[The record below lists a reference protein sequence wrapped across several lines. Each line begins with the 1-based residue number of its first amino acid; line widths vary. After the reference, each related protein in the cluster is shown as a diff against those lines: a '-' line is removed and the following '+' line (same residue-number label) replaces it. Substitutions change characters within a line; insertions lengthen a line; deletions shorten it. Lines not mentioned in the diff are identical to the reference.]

1 MRVVSVALLLSLL
14 LAGVSQAVAIY
25 GEPTK
30 RGWWWYELPAPPSE
44 EDDMPEAQPPESG
57 ESAPARLSPEI
68 LRDLHPD
75 AFQAYMQAMEKE
87 AVRRPTV
94 DNVRHYYE
102 VQNIARQK
110 AAAFTHVAEYVWQ
123 KYPELSVA
131 KDYPL
136 AAPGRAALTGA
147 QVEERRLLLA
157 AARED
162 FALLYFHAPD
172 CSFCREQELI
182 LRYFSER
189 FGWTVR
195 PVDTARRPD
204 LAARFGVETVPTL
217 LLIHRESPEYL
228 PVAAGVTSAAEIEAR
243 LYRGIRY
250 LGGQV
255 GPQDFG
261 LYDFQR
267 GGGFDPAWTPPAS
280 P

>member
-1 MRVVSVALLLSLL
+1 MRVVPLALLLCLL

-25 GEPTK
+25 GEPAK

-44 EDDMPEAQPPESG
+44 EDDMPEAPPESN

-123 KYPELSVA
+123 KYPEISVA

-136 AAPGRAALTGA
+136 AAPGRAALTSA
-147 QVEERRLLLA
+147 QVEERRQLLA

-172 CSFCREQELI
+172 CPFCREQEQI

-204 LAARFGVETVPTL
+204 LAARFGVETVPAL

-267 GGGFDPAWTPPAS
+267 GGGFDPAWTPPAT

>member
-1 MRVVSVALLLSLL
+1 MRVVPLALLLSLL

-25 GEPTK
+25 GEPAK

-44 EDDMPEAQPPESG
+44 EDDMPEAPPPESG
-57 ESAPARLSPEI
+57 AAAPARLSSEI

-136 AAPGRAALTGA
+136 AAPGRAALTSA
-147 QVEERRLLLA
+147 QVEERRQLLA

-172 CSFCREQELI
+172 CPFCREQEQI

-204 LAARFGVETVPTL
+204 LAARFGVETVPAL

-267 GGGFDPAWTPPAS
+267 GGGFDPAWTPPAA